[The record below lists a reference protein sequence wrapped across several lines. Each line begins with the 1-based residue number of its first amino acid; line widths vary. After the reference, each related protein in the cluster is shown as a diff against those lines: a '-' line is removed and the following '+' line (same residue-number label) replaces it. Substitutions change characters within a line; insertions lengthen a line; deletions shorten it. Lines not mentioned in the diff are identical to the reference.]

1 MPYPVDVSAGAA
13 PLCGKAVSAG
23 ELAGALVGDP
33 EDGAELAYGQSGVLE
48 FGGGRSKFGGGVRAG
63 LGFGVAGS
71 LDLREVCSHAVG
83 ELDPYVEVDGAGLE
97 AGHDRDQVAGH
108 VVDLVDGAGLGAN

>member
-1 MPYPVDVSAGAA
+1 M
-13 PLCGKAVSAG
+13 
-23 ELAGALVGDP
+23 
-33 EDGAELAYGQSGVLE
+33 
-48 FGGGRSKFGGGVRAG
+48 RAG

-108 VVDLVDGAGLGAN
+108 VVDLVDGAGLGDAVDLGHLDVPEPPVARHQCGVGAHRRHQPFPSFSWHSR